1 MIVGSL
7 PIAGLIAWWGFWVL
21 LGLGWLWGELR
32 VRSLGIFLGLWL
44 AGFFALHSILF
55 GLLFVSFVAI
65 LDIALVFVIFHGDVK
80 IG

>member
-1 MIVGSL
+1 
-7 PIAGLIAWWGFWVL
+7 L